1 MDHLILLVR
10 IEVLVGL
17 TKAKLQNQNLN
28 QEVAFVAVYDIKTSS
43 VKAMDL
49 LETAILLEEV
59 GQVERCPP
67 LTRRSS

>member
-1 MDHLILLVR
+1 MLVR

-17 TKAKLQNQNLN
+17 TKAKFQDQNLN
-28 QEVAFVAVYDIKTSS
+28 QKVVFVAVYDIKTSS

-49 LETAILLEEV
+49 LKTAILLEEV
-59 GQVERCPP
+59 GQVERCLP